1 MDDTIP
7 RKVVSLAGFTR
18 RRKALVAAFLP
29 YLLLSVFVDFV
40 HLHRLITGPAAAS
53 SASLHVQDA
62 SGASSKLPD
71 TSCAICQWV
80 RAGSGAHPTAT
91 AHGAPVLVASA
102 VVARSTLPPSRPDL
116 GSADFRGP
124 PRSLSL

>member
-1 MDDTIP
+1 VI
-7 RKVVSLAGFTR
+7 SLAGFTR

-40 HLHRLITGPAAAS
+40 HLHHLITGPATA
-53 SASLHVQDA
+53 SASLHVSD
-62 SGASSKLPD
+62 GNGDSSKLPD

-80 RAGSGAHPTAT
+80 RAGSGAQTT
-91 AHGAPVLVASA
+91 V
-102 VVARSTLPPSRPDL
+102 STLIARLTLDPSRPDL

-124 PRSLSL
+124 PRSSSL

>member
-1 MDDTIP
+1 MI
-7 RKVVSLAGFTR
+7 SLAGFTR

-40 HLHRLITGPAAAS
+40 HLHHLITGPATA
-53 SASLHVQDA
+53 SASLHVSD
-62 SGASSKLPD
+62 GNGDSSKLPD

-80 RAGSGAHPTAT
+80 RAGSGAQTTVSTH
-91 AHGAPVLVASA
+91 HAPAWLPSA
-102 VVARSTLPPSRPDL
+102 LIARLTLDPSRPDL

-124 PRSLSL
+124 PRSSSL